1 MELQEHHRG
10 RQSLFA
16 LPTPAPAPTPT
27 VTQTAQLKKVPNNIK
42 IMVYITALL
51 AISSLLS
58 GAYAVWQGAGA
69 VCYKWPLCSEYII
82 PKYTNQWIHM
92 AHRLISLGLLFA
104 LFFSPPDYIQGDSV
118 RIMYVHV
125 PSSFIALGCFG
136 FIGIASILNLIF
148 KIKFMPL
155 IAKSLA
161 PVGCLFSIVSI
172 VTGSLWGKPTWGI
185 WWVWDARL
193 TSMGILLL
201 FYLAYIFTW
210 RFVNSFE
217 KANKISSVIGIIGLF
232 NLPIIKY
239 SVDWWNTLHQPS
251 SITLTSAPTIHYT
264 MLIPL
269 IIMLLGMIVYSLII
283 FLMRYKT
290 EVMKFKLDK
299 KKSKN

>member
-1 MELQEHHRG
+1 MFKNFLPSKIL
-10 RQSLFA
+10 SLDN
-16 LPTPAPAPTPT
+16 
-27 VTQTAQLKKVPNNIK
+27 K
-42 IMVYITALL
+42 
-51 AISSLLS
+51 
-58 GAYAVWQGAGA
+58 
-69 VCYKWPLCSEYII
+69 
-82 PKYTNQWIHM
+82 
-92 AHRLISLGLLFA
+92 LINVLLFLMILIILVGLVYA
-104 LFFSPPDYIQGDSV
+104 LFISPPDYIQGDSV

-125 PSSFIALGCFG
+125 PASFIALGCFG

-155 IAKSLA
+155 MAKSLA
-161 PVGCLFSIVSI
+161 PVGCIFSLVSI

-210 RFVNSFE
+210 KFVNNFE
-217 KANKISSVIGIIGLF
+217 KANKISSVIGTIGLF
-232 NLPIIKY
+232 NLPVIKY

-269 IIMLLGMIVYSLII
+269 IIMLLGMIIYSLII

-290 EVMKFKLDK
+290 EVMKFKLDRK
-299 KKSKN
+299 KNNK